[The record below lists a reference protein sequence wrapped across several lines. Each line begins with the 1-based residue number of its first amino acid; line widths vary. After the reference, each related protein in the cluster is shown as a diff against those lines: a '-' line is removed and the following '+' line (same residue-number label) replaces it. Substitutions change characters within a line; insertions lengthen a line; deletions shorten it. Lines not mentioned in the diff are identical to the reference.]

1 MTSAS
6 DFELVGLAAG
16 GDENAFTCLLERHYD
31 LIFKVA
37 FKWCGDRT
45 EAEDIAQDV
54 CVKLVRSIESFDY
67 RSKFET
73 WLYRVTINTA
83 KDRHKARRGYASE
96 AKGDFETAGL
106 NFQPVTE
113 PERHVA
119 LTRALDG
126 LNALPARLRDAVMLV
141 YVEDLSHKEAAQV
154 LGCAETTI
162 SWRIFMARRKLK
174 ALWSV

>member
-6 DFELVGLAAG
+6 DFELAGLAAG

-37 FKWCGDRT
+37 FKWCGDRD
-45 EAEDIAQDV
+45 EAGDIAQDV
-54 CVKLVRSIESFDY
+54 CVKLVRSIGSFDG
-67 RSKFET
+67 RSKFKT
-73 WLYRVTINTA
+73 WLYRITINTA
-83 KDRHKARRGYASE
+83 KDRHKAGRRYVPEAQAEFAAEASNSQ
-96 AKGDFETAGL
+96 A
-106 NFQPVTE
+106 VTE

-126 LNALPARLRDAVMLV
+126 LNALPAKLRDAVMLV

-162 SWRIFMARRKLK
+162 SWRIFKARRKLK
-174 ALWSV
+174 AIWSV

>member
-6 DFELVGLAAG
+6 DFELVELAAA
-16 GDENAFTCLLERHYD
+16 GDENAFARLLERHYE

-37 FKWCGDRT
+37 FRWCGDRS

-67 RSKFET
+67 RSRFET

-83 KDRHKARRGYASE
+83 KDRYKAGKRFAPE
-96 AKGDFETAGL
+96 AREEFDTAAL
-106 NFQPVTE
+106 DSPSATE

-119 LTRALDG
+119 LARALDG
-126 LNALPARLRDAVMLV
+126 LNALPAKLRDAVMLV

-162 SWRIFMARRKLK
+162 SWRIFKARKKLK
-174 ALWSV
+174 AIWSV

>member
-1 MTSAS
+1 MISAS

-31 LIFKVA
+31 LIYKVA
-37 FKWCGDRT
+37 FKMCGNRT
-45 EAEDIAQDV
+45 DAEDIAQDV
-54 CVKLVRSIESFDY
+54 CVKLARSIESFDY

-73 WLYRVTINTA
+73 WLYRVTINSA
-83 KDRHKARRGYASE
+83 KDRHKAGKRYASE
-96 AKGDFETAGL
+96 AHGDFENAAWSSW
-106 NFQPVTE
+106 PAAE

-119 LTRALDG
+119 LMRALDG
-126 LNALPARLRDAVMLV
+126 LDALPDKLRDAVMLV

-162 SWRIFMARRKLK
+162 SWRIFMARKKLK